1 MDRTLDIRTPESIEF
16 SYDLAGVGSRF
27 LAVMLDLCI
36 QVGFVL
42 LLFWGFMLIAGKAP
56 RAAHVAAATADR
68 LATNVAI
75 AIVIAIVF
83 LVFFGYFIIFEAMW
97 NGRTPG
103 KKALGIRVVRDGGY
117 PLDWGASLV
126 RNLIR
131 IVEATVGFYAISV
144 LVAVFSPQNKRVGDF
159 AAGTIVIRDSRIEGP
174 GAFLAQMREP
184 VYASTAY
191 VTGDERA
198 VIRRFLDRRAEL
210 TYERRRALAAQ
221 FAQRVRPRVPP
232 ELRALDDEDL
242 LERL

>member
-42 LLFWGFMLIAGKAP
+42 LLFWGFTLIGGKAP
-56 RAAHVAAATADR
+56 RATHAATADR
-68 LATNVAI
+68 LAANLGI

-159 AAGTIVIRDSRIEGP
+159 AAGTIVIRDSRIEAP
-174 GAFLAQMREP
+174 GTLLEQMREP
-184 VYASTAY
+184 VFAATAY

-198 VIRRFLDRRAEL
+198 IIRRFLDRRGEL

-221 FAQRVRPRVPP
+221 FAERVRPRVPP